1 MTPPPNSFSISG
13 LAIRRHIGTLMI
25 ALTVFVLGFFIASQ
39 LPVDL
44 LPSITYPRIGLRV
57 GAPGLTPAAPWKK
70 RYRRRKG

>member
-1 MTPPPNSFSISG
+1 MTSPPSFSLSG

-25 ALTVFVLGFFIASQ
+25 ALTVFVLGLVIASQ

-57 GAPGLTPAAPWKK
+57 GGTGSDP
-70 RYRRRKG
+70 RRWR